1 MADWFRP
8 TSAGKFLLLW
18 SNPHTEGLLYPFYFW
33 DNSTLQLYP
42 VMLHPLLI
50 CILLEYNPLPWTL
63 ISRLVTPGAGRN
75 PNQDTWTWR
84 SPLSSSASCCSGF
97 QVRKENPGNL
107 FSQCGQY
114 HLVLQGMPLITWFI
128 VQIFISMFPVSGA
141 SSKIQ
146 MTQSTTSLSVSPG
159 DRVTITC
166 QASQNSN
173 SWLIW
178 LSAETRECS

>member
-1 MADWFRP
+1 MSLWDQKNSTHRMADWFRP

-114 HLVLQGMPLITWFI
+114 HLVLQGMPLITWFR
-128 VQIFISMFPVSGA
+128 VQIFISVSSLRSQLWNPDDPVPNL
-141 SSKIQ
+141 
-146 MTQSTTSLSVSPG
+146 TVCVS
-159 DRVTITC
+159 R
-166 QASQNSN
+166 
-173 SWLIW
+173 
-178 LSAETRECS
+178 R